1 MQYIVHILASWM
13 DLAAMSDD
21 RTRVTVRLPDDAY
34 EELCGELPS
43 FSADTSRFQ
52 FLVQFYLD
60 YKQLE
65 QVPSCQCTPATD
77 GGAPARNEANE
88 ATATSGSADS
98 PPSRSEP
105 SRHPSQKSE
114 QHRSANEAGHG
125 QKPNQQT
132 ETDS

>member
-1 MQYIVHILASWM
+1 
-13 DLAAMSDD
+13 MSDD

-34 EELCGELPS
+34 EELCDELPG

-65 QVPSCQCTPATD
+65 QVPSCQCSPATD
-77 GGAPARNEANE
+77 GGAPVRNGNE

-98 PPSRSEP
+98 SSSQSEP
-105 SRHPSQKSE
+105 S
-114 QHRSANEAGHG
+114 
-125 QKPNQQT
+125 QQP
-132 ETDS
+132 E